1 MKRCNEHA
9 LAQTGHAWA
18 PKNWGW
24 DPPTLRKAKGWQ
36 GLLSLVKQKF
46 FGSTRIWSQVS
57 SVSEHFFYFYF
68 SFCTQPPRFIKLLIT
83 CYRLEL
89 QLMAEMLLVQLVFN
103 HISMTVFG
111 VSKLWAELSPEQG
124 VQQKAGIPMAA
135 ALLCSMSDITNAIL
149 SVYSVTQR
157 YSISLWVMPEFITF
171 LWYWSIAAHKAL
183 SFGTWVLEVAELEMH
198 GFVYSFNFHWA
209 MVYFEWWS
217 HIFCSILI
225 LWSTR

>member
-46 FGSTRIWSQVS
+46 FGSTRTWSQVS
-57 SVSEHFFYFYF
+57 SVSEHLFYFYF

-89 QLMAEMLLVQLVFN
+89 QLMAEMLLVQFVFN
-103 HISMTVFG
+103 HISMTVF
-111 VSKLWAELSPEQG
+111 VLWSL
-124 VQQKAGIPMAA
+124 QQLHG
-135 ALLCSMSDITNAIL
+135 
-149 SVYSVTQR
+149 SVWCQQ
-157 YSISLWVMPEFITF
+157 
-171 LWYWSIAAHKAL
+171 AL
-183 SFGTWVLEVAELEMH
+183 SRAQPWARCSAKSRNSHGTCPPVQHVWH
-198 GFVYSFNFHWA
+198 H
-209 MVYFEWWS
+209 
-217 HIFCSILI
+217 
-225 LWSTR
+225 